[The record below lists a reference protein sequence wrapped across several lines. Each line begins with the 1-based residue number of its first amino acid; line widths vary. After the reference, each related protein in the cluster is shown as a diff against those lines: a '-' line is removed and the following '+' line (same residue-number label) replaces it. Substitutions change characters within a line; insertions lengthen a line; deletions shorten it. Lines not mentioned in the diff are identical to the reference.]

1 MACESTNGFTCCRC
15 SMKRRATLL
24 FAALLFALAAALTWL
39 ILFRPTPHVN
49 GPLRHEVYVWQR
61 AWTEPVRN
69 AIAQHATNFSAL
81 TFLKAE
87 VSWKD
92 RKPQVMRVS
101 PDYATLAQAQ
111 RPVGIAL
118 RIGPYAGPFAGA
130 PSPSGTGVS
139 PVRTETH
146 GRDT

>member
-1 MACESTNGFTCCRC
+1 
-15 SMKRRATLL
+15 MKNRAVLL
-24 FAALLFALAAALTWL
+24 SALLVAAVTTTAAWL
-39 ILFRPTPHVN
+39 LVFRNAPSVS

-69 AIAQHATNFSAL
+69 SITQYATNFSTL

-92 RKPQVMRVS
+92 RKPQVVRVS
-101 PDYATLAQAQ
+101 PDYATVAQAQ

-130 PSPSGTGVS
+130 PSTASARS
-139 PVRTETH
+139 
-146 GRDT
+146 